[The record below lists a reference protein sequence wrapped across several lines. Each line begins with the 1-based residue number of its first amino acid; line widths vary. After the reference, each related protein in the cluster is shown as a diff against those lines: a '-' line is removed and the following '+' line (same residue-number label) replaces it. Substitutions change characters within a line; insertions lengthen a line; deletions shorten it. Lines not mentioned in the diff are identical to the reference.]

1 MQHIYYT
8 KGGNNVDS
16 VIVIIHIILICIF
29 AMSISM
35 KLLRTKSMVHHWN
48 EYRYP
53 MWFMNVTTLLEL
65 VGVIGLVIAYWIPEF
80 LKFSGVLFTFLMLGA
95 IHAHF
100 VRAKHKPIMA
110 LNALAML
117 ILSIVIILF

>member
-1 MQHIYYT
+1 MVT
-8 KGGNNVDS
+8 
-16 VIVIIHIILICIF
+16 VIVIIQIILICIF
-29 AMSISM
+29 VLSISM

-53 MWFMNVTTLLEL
+53 MWFMNVTALLEL
-65 VGVIGLVIAYWIPEF
+65 VGVIGLIIAFWIPEF
-80 LKFSGVLFTFLMLGA
+80 LKFSGALFIVLMLGA

-117 ILSIVIILF
+117 ILSIVILFI